1 MMGSDQ
7 ETYPGFGKEAPI
19 QSIQPGSGWG
29 MRLELTW
36 GRFRRRVLRTFFP
49 RYVGEQS
56 QQRQG
61 ACENCPGRGLGC
73 SGDVIDSRDL
83 KYFSNV
89 CSYSFPPE
97 KDRFAWRSRLPF
109 ARWGLAE
116 LIAFSLV
123 CLVASLIVG
132 WLAWFG
138 TPGWLI
144 GLLSVT
150 IALFWLEILWFFRN
164 PARAIPTEAAAI
176 VSPADGTIVEL
187 AEVNAEGFP
196 GNRAFRVGI
205 FLSVFNVHI
214 NRAPLAGVVT
224 QLRFYPG
231 KFLNALKTLSARVNE
246 QLWID
251 MKHDETGM
259 PVRITQISGALAH
272 RIVCDLKQ
280 GQHIN
285 KGEMFGMIKLGSRT
299 ELYLPTDARIEL
311 NVKVG
316 DKVKG
321 GSTILMR
328 LKPSAASHG

>member
-1 MMGSDQ
+1 MENGQ
-7 ETYPGFGKEAPI
+7 ESYPGFGKEAPI

-29 MRLELTW
+29 MRLELAW
-36 GRFRRRVLRTFFP
+36 GRWRHWVLSTFFP
-49 RYVGEQS
+49 KYIAEQNKH
-56 QQRQG
+56 RQG
-61 ACENCPGRGLGC
+61 SCANCPGRSLGC
-73 SGDVIDSRDL
+73 SGNIIDSRDL

-89 CSYSFPPE
+89 CGYSFSL
-97 KDRFAWRSRLPF
+97 DQDQFAWRGKLPF
-109 ARWGLAE
+109 ARWGLSE
-116 LIAFSLV
+116 LIAFTVV
-123 CLVASLIVG
+123 CTIASVIVG

-138 TPGWLI
+138 APSWLVWI
-144 GLLSVT
+144 LS
-150 IALFWLEILWFFRN
+150 IAIFLFWLEIVWFFRN
-164 PARAIPTEAAAI
+164 PARSIPADASAI

-187 AEVNAEGFP
+187 TEVDAEGFP

-214 NRAPLAGVVT
+214 NRAPLTGVVT

-231 KFLNALKTLSARVNE
+231 KFLNALKTLSSRVNE

-251 MKHDETGM
+251 MKHDGTGM

-272 RIVCDLKQ
+272 RIVCELKP

-299 ELYLPTDARIEL
+299 ELYLPTTAKIEL

-328 LKPSAASHG
+328 LTPSVASHG